1 MKIAKTGVDCILGK
15 VILVKVFPH
24 PLWKNFSLGIIYPFT
39 NPFGQRVWAA
49 VALDSVGHCWRQCEP
64 MLTVLRY
71 TVWLLLVTVWATVET
86 VRAAQFILS
95 FTNTTGKLILV
106 ESFSLNLNK
115 LY

>member
-24 PLWKNFSLGIIYPFT
+24 PLRKNFSLGIIYPFT

-49 VALDSVGHCWRQCEP
+49 VALDSVGHCLRQCES

-86 VRAAQFILS
+86 VWAAQVFCHL
-95 FTNTTGKLILV
+95 LINAFGQRV
-106 ESFSLNLNK
+106 WATVGGSASQC
-115 LY
+115 